1 MLTNYPTFF
10 NNIAIIRPEKWDEEY
25 EVLETVNETEAGTD
39 VVDVRRKGKLTIT
52 VSYKCSSIWA
62 KKFEQFFDED
72 TLSVKFYDAKAD
84 DYITKTMRMRNF
96 KKSLV
101 KHSEGVRYG
110 NGVHKISF
118 DLIEF

>member
-10 NNIAIIRPEKWDEEY
+10 NNIAILRPEKWDEEY

-72 TLSVKFYDAKAD
+72 TLSVKFYDAKAN